1 MAVSA
6 GQALR
11 CVGLVFEEHSLCSL
25 GIAFFFLRKEFRY
38 RGEASQKQL
47 WTGKELCRYSQ

>member
-25 GIAFFFLRKEFRY
+25 GIAFFFEERV
-38 RGEASQKQL
+38 QIP
-47 WTGKELCRYSQ
+47 W